1 MALRASRAV
10 TIEIGERPPRGDARP
25 NIPRRCMQRTR
36 SHMVTIHVER
46 TIGASPERVFSWLA
60 DPTNLVAAPLILTA
74 GWAKTSS
81 EPGVGAL
88 REATAVGMW
97 LREEITAYDPPR
109 SYSYRIVRSFPAF
122 AHEGGTLTLTPS
134 EDVTQVSWV
143 TTYTHPV
150 QSGGKALEAVTSR
163 LFPWNFRAILD
174 RCANALGS

>member
-1 MALRASRAV
+1 
-10 TIEIGERPPRGDARP
+10 
-25 NIPRRCMQRTR
+25 
-36 SHMVTIHVER
+36 MVTIHVER